1 MRVAFFA
8 VLAAVVCV
16 GTSAIS
22 RLGAE
27 ESALPAIQLA
37 EATQD
42 VVATPEPSSDQ
53 TAEAAEPELT
63 ITSTDESTEGIDPR
77 LLFCGAGISEDANL
91 AATTTPAVAQ
101 AEEATPPAAEAEK
114 EVKATAEQVSTVTPG
129 RVPAFVTNG
138 VKWLIA
144 AQNNDGGWGGGSHAH
159 QDVMDPHAVT
169 TDPATTSFTLLALLR
184 GGHTPVAGEYKD
196 QVRKGLEY
204 LVAAVEKAPKEGALI
219 TMIEGTQPQS
229 KLGRYVDTAMTAQ
242 YLARAL
248 ALLPKDDAMHPR
260 VDKALDVCLA
270 KLQQSQQE
278 NGSWGEGGGWAPVL
292 QSSLSCSA
300 LELASASGKKVDAAV
315 LTRARQYQKGNF
327 NVESGRADASAG
339 AGVELYAFN
348 GAFRGNAVDARQ
360 AGELIDGAKAAGKL
374 AADAPVNE
382 ENLQVAGAAGPQ
394 ARALA
399 EAAAQNSSQ
408 MQRLGD
414 EQLLSGFGN
423 NGGEEF
429 LSYLM
434 TSETLLIAGGD
445 KFHEWQDKMQG
456 RLAKIQN
463 TDGSWSGHHCI
474 SSPVFCT
481 AAVVQCLAADQD
493 AEFLLAMA
501 KRTTEGAEKVAAV
514 DASGHATPNGR

>member
-1 MRVAFFA
+1 MRVAIL
-8 VLAAVVCV
+8 VLLAAAVCV
-16 GTSAIS
+16 GTSAVS

-27 ESALPAIQLA
+27 ETSGAPAIQLA
-37 EATQD
+37 EATQER
-42 VVATPEPSSDQ
+42 ATATEQ
-53 TAEAAEPELT
+53 AAEAHEPELT
-63 ITSTDESTEGIDPR
+63 ITSTDATTEGIDPR
-77 LLFCGAGISEDANL
+77 LLFCGAAITPEDPNAAATPTAVADQTE
-91 AATTTPAVAQ
+91 AATT
-101 AEEATPPAAEAEK
+101 PPAEDAK
-114 EVKATAEQVSTVTPG
+114 DVATATEQVATVTPG

-184 GGHTPVAGEYKD
+184 GGHTPVAGEHKD

-219 TMIEGTQPQS
+219 TMIEGTQPQT
-229 KLGRYVDTAMTAQ
+229 KLGRYVDTAMTSQ

-248 ALLPKDDAMHPR
+248 ALLPKDDAMYTR

-300 LELASASGKKVDAAV
+300 LELAASSGKQVDEVV
-315 LTRARQYQKGNF
+315 LAKARSYQKGNF
-327 NVESGRADASAG
+327 DAKSGRADASAA

-348 GAFRGNAVDARQ
+348 GAFRGNASEARQ
-360 AGELIDGAKAAGKL
+360 AGVVIDAAKASGAL
-374 AADAPVNE
+374 AKDAEVSA
-382 ENLQVAGAAGPQ
+382 ENLQIAGVAEPQ
-394 ARALA
+394 ARVLA
-399 EAAAQNSSQ
+399 EADVQNRAQ
-408 MQRLGD
+408 MARLSD

-463 TDGSWSGHHCI
+463 ADGSWSGHHCI

-514 DASGHATPNGR
+514 DANAPGTQN

>member
-1 MRVAFFA
+1 MRVAILA
-8 VLAAVVCV
+8 VLAAAVGV
-16 GTSAIS
+16 GTSAFS
-22 RLGAE
+22 RLDAE
-27 ESALPAIQLA
+27 ETVAAAIQLA

-42 VVATPEPSSDQ
+42 AATTSEES
-53 TAEAAEPELT
+53 AEAAEPELT
-63 ITSTDESTEGIDPR
+63 ITSTDATTEGIDPR
-77 LLFCGAGISEDANL
+77 LLSCGGIYFPEDPSTAE
-91 AATTTPAVAQ
+91 TTTTAQTPAEAVATES
-101 AEEATPPAAEAEK
+101 ASDAKDIGAAIEK
-114 EVKATAEQVSTVTPG
+114 VSTVTPG

-184 GGHTPVAGEYKD
+184 GGHTPVAGGYKD

-248 ALLPKDDAMHPR
+248 ALLPKDDAMYAR
-260 VDKALDVCLA
+260 VDKALDVCLV

-300 LELASASGKKVDAAV
+300 LELAAASGKTVDATV
-315 LTRARQYQKGNF
+315 LTKARSYQKGNF

-360 AGELIDGAKAAGKL
+360 AGELMDEAKAAGKL
-374 AADAPVNE
+374 AADAE
-382 ENLQVAGAAGPQ
+382 SSEANLQIAGAAGPQ
-394 ARALA
+394 ARVLA

-408 MQRLGD
+408 MQRLSD

-463 TDGSWSGHHCI
+463 ADGSWSGHHCI

-501 KRTTEGAEKVAAV
+501 KRTSEGAEKVAAV
-514 DASGHATPNGR
+514 DGDGAVTPN

>member
-1 MRVAFFA
+1 MRVAILA
-8 VLAAVVCV
+8 LLAAAVCV

-22 RLGAE
+22 RLDAE
-27 ESALPAIQLA
+27 ETVAPAIQLA

-42 VVATPEPSSDQ
+42 AATTSEEPAD
-53 TAEAAEPELT
+53 AAEPELT
-63 ITSTDESTEGIDPR
+63 ITSTDATTEGIDPR
-77 LLFCGAGISEDANL
+77 LLSCGAAIIPEDPNAPE
-91 AATTTPAVAQ
+91 TTTPAQ
-101 AEEATPPAAEAEK
+101 TPAEGTPTESANDAKDVGTAT
-114 EVKATAEQVSTVTPG
+114 EQVSTITPG

-184 GGHTPVAGEYKD
+184 GGHTPVAGEHKD

-248 ALLPKDDAMHPR
+248 SLLPKDDAIYTR

-300 LELASASGKKVDAAV
+300 LELAAASGKTVDATV
-315 LTRARQYQKGNF
+315 LTKARGYQKSNF
-327 NVESGRADASAG
+327 SIKSGRADASAG

-360 AGELIDGAKAAGKL
+360 AGELINEAKAAGKL
-374 AADAPVNE
+374 AADADSSE
-382 ENLQVAGAAGPQ
+382 ANLQIAGAAGPQ
-394 ARALA
+394 ARVLA

-463 TDGSWSGHHCI
+463 ADGSWSGHHCI

-501 KRTTEGAEKVAAV
+501 KRTTEGGEKVAAV
-514 DASGHATPNGR
+514 DGDGAATPN